1 MRKCVFFWIVL
12 LGTVFAPA
20 FLEGAAR
27 YYRYSDDKQLY
38 YTRDGRIYRYSDDK
52 QLFYMRDK
60 RIYRYSDDK
69 QLYYIRDNRIYRYSD
84 DKQIL
89 YYRGE
94 DFKLTVFMVLMLV
107 DM

>member
-1 MRKCVFFWIVL
+1 MRKFVFFRIVL
-12 LGTVFAPA
+12 LGIMFAPA

-38 YTRDGRIYRYSDDK
+38 YTREGRIYRYSDDR
-52 QLFYMRDK
+52 QIYYFRDK
-60 RIYRYSDDK
+60 RIYRYSDDR

-84 DKQIL
+84 NKQIL

>member
-12 LGTVFAPA
+12 LGIVFAPA

-52 QLFYMRDK
+52 Q
-60 RIYRYSDDK
+60 
-69 QLYYIRDNRIYRYSD
+69 
-84 DKQIL
+84 IL

-94 DFKLTVFMVLMLV
+94 DFKLTVFMVLMLA